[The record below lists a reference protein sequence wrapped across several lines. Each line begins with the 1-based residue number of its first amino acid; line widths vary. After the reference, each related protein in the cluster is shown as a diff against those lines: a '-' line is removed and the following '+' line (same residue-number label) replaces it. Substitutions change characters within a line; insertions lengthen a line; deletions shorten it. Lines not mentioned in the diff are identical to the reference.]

1 MSTVFTMPGKMG
13 DALMQWPV
21 AHQWIKQNGKTCE
34 LWIDRKTCAPL
45 KALFEAQPGV
55 DKVELRD
62 GVESYNC
69 GGQPF
74 HMNIDLADTE
84 GHLIY
89 HLGMRAFPQRQITLQ
104 TLQDA
109 RASVIVPSGGWTPTL
124 DAGGQQ
130 KRNRLV
136 LHGQAIC
143 GSTSGT
149 PTFWKFLAGIRKELK
164 DLFEEIVFVGSPDD
178 LEVAKSVYPEWG
190 TFDDGGDLLKTAKLM
205 QESKACIGT
214 GSSMVVLAWSV
225 GLPTIRVHDAIGEF
239 PKTIWSLL
247 GDEHLNETEVTLRK
261 EWPIWRDKYLVE
273 SEVTKS

>member
-13 DALMQWPV
+13 DALMQWPIV
-21 AHQWIKQNGKTCE
+21 HHWIKQNGKSCE
-34 LWIDRKTCAPL
+34 IWMDRKSCAPL

-62 GVESYNC
+62 GVENYNC

-74 HMNIDLADTE
+74 HMNIDSSDMD

-89 HLGMRAFPQRQITLQ
+89 HLGLRSFPQRQITLQ
-104 TLQDA
+104 SLQDA
-109 RASVIVPSGGWTPTL
+109 RASVIIPEGGWTPNLT
-124 DAGGQQ
+124 AGGQQ

-143 GSTSGT
+143 YHTSST
-149 PTFWKFLAGIRKELK
+149 PTFWKFLSTIRHELEE
-164 DLFEEIVFVGSPDD
+164 LFDEVVFVGSADD
-178 LEVAKSVYPEWG
+178 LEVAKQTYPNWG
-190 TFDDGGDLLKTAKLM
+190 TFDDGGDLLKTAQFM
-205 QESKACIGT
+205 QESRACIGT
-214 GSSMVVLAWSV
+214 GSSMVVLAWNV
-225 GLPTIRVHDAIGEF
+225 GLPTIRVHDPIGDM

-247 GDEHLNETEVTLRK
+247 GDENLNDTEIALRK

-273 SEVTKS
+273 SSVTKS